1 MQVIKQI
8 AWVLLLVAISIVV
21 GIAVP
26 NLGFGETLKT
36 SDHISVQ
43 KITTITDA
51 KSRPA
56 TMQLVGGLLSGLDQ
70 AILCWINSFAAGHP
84 AQHKIIAGMSSN
96 GFFRGL
102 PIFFLISV
110 LWFSARIDEERR
122 SRMLAGLMA
131 TCLLTLFSVYLQSHL
146 FWHLRPLLNPGLHL
160 KVDPEEALS
169 WIGYHGNN
177 SFPSDTATLYWGLAA
192 VVFLERR
199 GWGLLA
205 FLWTIFIIGIPRVYT
220 GIHYPSDIVA
230 GAMLGSLTL
239 FVGTYLPPVKTGA
252 KKIVQVLSPWPGM
265 LDTSFAV
272 VMADMFNLFE
282 GTRHILKGMVT
293 VLKYHS

>member
-1 MQVIKQI
+1 MQVIKKI
-8 AWVLLLVAISIVV
+8 AWAGLLLVTISIVV

-26 NLGFGETLKT
+26 HLGFAETVKT

-43 KITTITDA
+43 KVTRIGDA
-51 KSRPA
+51 KSHFA
-56 TMQLVGGLLSGLDQ
+56 AMQLVARWLNGLDQ

-84 AQHKIIAGMSSN
+84 AQHKIIAGMTGN

-102 PIFFLISV
+102 PIFFLISA
-110 LWFSARIDEERR
+110 LWFSSRIDEERR

-131 TCLLTLFSVYLQSHL
+131 TCLLTLFSVYLQAHL
-146 FWHLRPLLNPGLHL
+146 FWHMRPLLNPGLHL
-160 KVDPEEALS
+160 RVDPEEALS
-169 WIGYHGNN
+169 WIGYHGEN
-177 SFPSDTATLYWGLAA
+177 SFPSDTTTLYWGLAA

-199 GWGLLA
+199 RWGVLA
-205 FLWTIFIIGIPRVYT
+205 VLWTIFIISIPRVYT

-239 FVGTYLPPVKTGA
+239 FVGTYLLPAKTAA
-252 KKIVQVLSPWPGM
+252 KKIVQLLSAWPGM
-265 LDTSFAV
+265 LDTGFAV

-282 GTRHILKGMVT
+282 GTRHILKGMVS
-293 VLKYHS
+293 VLKM

>member
-1 MQVIKQI
+1 MQDIKKI
-8 AWVLLLVAISIVV
+8 ARAGLLLLALSIVT

-26 NLGFGETLKT
+26 NLGFAETLKT
-36 SDHISVQ
+36 FGHISAQRV
-43 KITTITDA
+43 TTIGDA
-51 KSRPA
+51 KSRFA
-56 TMQLVGGLLSGLDQ
+56 AMQSVVDLLIGLDR
-70 AILCWINSFAAGHP
+70 AILCWVNSLAAGHP
-84 AQHKIIAGMSSN
+84 AQHKIIAGMGSN

-146 FWHLRPLLNPGLHL
+146 FWHLRPLLNSGLHL
-160 KVDPEEALS
+160 RVDAQEALS

-177 SFPSDTATLYWGLAA
+177 SFPSDTMTLYWGLAA

-199 GWGLLA
+199 RWGVLA
-205 FLWTIFIIGIPRVYT
+205 FLWTILIIAIPRVYT
-220 GIHYPSDIVA
+220 GVHYPSDIVA
-230 GAMLGSLTL
+230 SAMLGSLTL
-239 FVGTYLPPVKTGA
+239 FVGTYLSPAKAVA
-252 KKIVQVLSPWPGM
+252 KKIVQALSHWPGM
-265 LDTSFAV
+265 LDTGFAV

-282 GTRHILKGMVT
+282 GTRHILQGMVSL
-293 VLKYHS
+293 LKI

>member
-1 MQVIKQI
+1 MQAIKQI
-8 AWVLLLVAISIVV
+8 AWAVLLLVAIFIVV
-21 GIAVP
+21 GIEVP
-26 NLGFGETLKT
+26 DLGFAETLKT

-43 KITTITDA
+43 KVTRIDDA
-51 KSRPA
+51 KSRVAAMP
-56 TMQLVGGLLSGLDQ
+56 LVAGFLSGLDQ
-70 AILCWINSFAAGHP
+70 AILYWINSFVAGHP
-84 AQHKIIAGMSSN
+84 TQHKIIAGMSSN

-102 PIFFLISV
+102 PIFFMISA
-110 LWFSARIDEERR
+110 LWFSARIDQERR

-131 TCLLTLFSVYLQSHL
+131 TCLLTLFSVYLQAHL

-177 SFPSDTATLYWGLAA
+177 SFPSDTTTLYWGLAA

-199 GWGLLA
+199 RWGVLA
-205 FLWTIFIIGIPRVYT
+205 FLWTIFIICIPRVYT

-230 GAMLGSLTL
+230 GSMLGSLTL
-239 FVGTYLPPVKTGA
+239 FVGTYLTPAKTGA
-252 KKIVQVLSPWPGM
+252 RKIVRVLSPWPGM

-282 GTRHILKGMVT
+282 GTRHILKGMVW
-293 VLKYHS
+293 VLKM